1 LWKTHIL
8 EIDVSNK
15 VIDQIDNR
23 PKGKRWN
30 DFEQT
35 LLVEYTGLFIF
46 LQKQCARDDDKKGDG
61 KTGEAVDPIGIIP
74 IESIEIIAI

>member
-1 LWKTHIL
+1 LWKTDVL
-8 EIDVSNK
+8 EIDVPNK
-15 VIDQIDNR
+15 VIDQVDNR

-35 LLVEYTGLFIF
+35 LLVEYTGVLIF
-46 LQKQCARDDDKKGDG
+46 LQKQRARDDHKKGNG